1 MNILRYLLLSLSL
14 GLGLCAAAQ
23 EASPGGLIPTEGAF
37 LRNTQERDSV
47 LIGDQLDYGFLLK
60 DVPEGTGYRLPEF
73 KDTLM
78 TGMEL
83 VRSWQFDTLRVSKAR
98 KGEQRSM
105 DIEASIRITSF
116 DEGLYMLPGLAA
128 LRMREDGADTLVFEP
143 LSVEVCTFPIDTATF
158 QVNDI
163 KGQIRYPLTFKEILP
178 YIGGLLLLAALI
190 VLIVWLVRRRIVAA
204 EEEKRR
210 EPAYIVALRKLDKY
224 RSDKYW
230 APEKQKAFYSGITD
244 TLREYMASRYGI
256 GAMEMTTA
264 EIFDSLKDK
273 DIPPHLY
280 EEMKGLFVTSDFVKF
295 AKMTVDNEDN
305 AKALPAAVRFVTS
318 TYQME
323 VENEAAAV
331 SGIGEDPEAS
341 AIQGTTSEAAQEKE
355 GGDVL

>member
-1 MNILRYLLLSLSL
+1 MKIIRYTLLLLAL
-14 GLGLCAAAQ
+14 GLGLRAAAQ
-23 EASPGGLIPTEGAF
+23 DGGVIPSEGAF

-78 TGMEL
+78 TGMDL

-98 KGEQRSM
+98 KGEQRFM

-143 LSVEVCTFPIDTATF
+143 LSVEVCTVQIDTSSF
-158 QVNDI
+158 EVNDI
-163 KGQIRYPLTFKEILP
+163 KGQIRYPLTFKEMLP
-178 YIGGLLLLAALI
+178 YIGGLLLLAAL
-190 VLIVWLVRRRIVAA
+190 VAVVVWLIRRRIVAA
-204 EEEKRR
+204 EEERKR

-264 EIFDSLKDK
+264 EIFDALKDK
-273 DIPPHLY
+273 DIPPYLY
-280 EEMKGLFVTSDFVKF
+280 EEMKGLFGTSDFVKF
-295 AKMTVDNEDN
+295 AKMTVDNDEN
-305 AKALPAAVRFVTS
+305 AKALPSAVHFVTS
-318 TYQME
+318 TYQIE
-323 VENEAAAV
+323 VENEAAAE
-331 SGIGEDPEAS
+331 SGIGEDPEA
-341 AIQGTTSEAAQEKE
+341 TMAQEKASGEKE